1 MVPIS
6 LRLRNFLSYGEE
18 DRVLDFRRFRTACLS
33 GSNGEG
39 KSALLDAITWVLWGI
54 ARGIE
59 QPGDDDLI
67 RAVPDADE
75 AYVQL
80 QFATDYGQ
88 YRVTRRLRRGGA
100 HRLELEVIDGDTA
113 RPMAEKESDPQDA
126 ISRIVGIDYR
136 GFISS
141 SFILQGRA
149 DEFTRQ
155 TPSERRR
162 ILTDLLG
169 LSRYAPIEQRS
180 RERAQE
186 AKSAARSRREESV
199 RLRDELAREPEYRS
213 ALERARAASEASATE
228 VAECEQRRDQAH
240 GDLETVRAQVAAG
253 VGLRERL
260 DAMRAEQQDLE
271 EQMEA
276 FRARIAEHQKVV
288 AHSDEIS
295 NGHRRLL
302 EARAQEQ
309 DHAARSQEAGR
320 LEERRRALESEI
332 DAQRL
337 RLEVETAVVV
347 QEERR
352 LAAEVEASR
361 SALEQL
367 EQVAAERESLVKL
380 FAVLKRRRSRH
391 QRHQDEVTR
400 LQERQAALTAEM
412 EMATRRLALLT
423 EAHAQCPV
431 CRKPLDVAER
441 ERLVAEIRAQE
452 SENQKALRSLE
463 RATARAEGKAES
475 SASDAAEVERRL
487 GALGALEQRLGEL
500 RRRAEEHHQMAAR
513 LETVRATA
521 AEAQRRLAEADF
533 AVEARAGLAAVCEQ
547 LARVG
552 YDRVAHESSTRLAAA
567 LAPFEQRRAQLAAAE
582 RALAADASALEPL
595 ERTAAARAQEIAD
608 LSRRFEQ
615 AETAAAALAEA
626 ERRAQQAEAALRSTR
641 DRGIRAA
648 AEAAAAEERLARF
661 DAMRER
667 LDACAA
673 EAKTFEEESALY
685 DELAQAFGSGGIHA
699 DVIEVAA
706 AEIAREADDL
716 LMRLTDGR
724 MTVAIDAG
732 AGGSEAG
739 NGRGLYIR
747 VCDELGTRRYELLS
761 EGEAFRV
768 DFSVRLGL
776 SRVLARRVGG
786 PLRMLVVDE
795 GFGGQDARGRRHL
808 LQALRAVEADFE
820 KILVVTHDEPLRDT
834 FEHRIEVTKD
844 EQGSHFVQ
852 VDGR

>member
-59 QPGDDDLI
+59 RPGDDDLI

-80 QFATDYGQ
+80 EFATDCGH

-100 HRLELEVIDGDTA
+100 HRVDLEVIDGDTA
-113 RPMAEKESDPQDA
+113 AEKESDPQDA
-126 ISRIVGIDYR
+126 INRIVGVDYR
-136 GFISS
+136 GFVSS

-162 ILTDLLG
+162 ILADLLG
-169 LSRYAPIEQRS
+169 LGRYAPIEQQS
-180 RERAQE
+180 RQRAQE
-186 AKSAARSRREESV
+186 AKSAARLRQEESV
-199 RLRDELAREPEYRS
+199 RLRDELSREPECQS
-213 ALERARAASEASATE
+213 ALERAHADMEASATE
-228 VAECEQRRDQAH
+228 VAECEQRRGQAQ
-240 GDLETVRAQVAAG
+240 GDLEGVRTRAADKSD
-253 VGLRERL
+253 LRERL
-260 DAMRAEQQDLE
+260 EGARAEQRDLE
-271 EQMEA
+271 QQAEA
-276 FRARIAEHQKVV
+276 FRARIAEHQ
-288 AHSDEIS
+288 AITAQGDEIS
-295 NGHRRLL
+295 SGCQRLL
-302 EARAQEQ
+302 ETRAEEQ
-309 DHAARSQEAGR
+309 GHAARSREAAR

-337 RLEVETAVVV
+337 RLEVEVTALV
-347 QEERR
+347 ENERR
-352 LAAEVEASR
+352 LATEVETSR
-361 SALEQL
+361 AALDERQ
-367 EQVAAERESLVKL
+367 QVAADRESLVGL
-380 FAVLKRRRSRH
+380 FPVLKRRRTQH
-391 QRHQDEVTR
+391 QRDQDEATR
-400 LQERQAALTAEM
+400 LQERQAALTAEI

-441 ERLVAEIRAQE
+441 ERLVAETRAQE

-463 RATARAEGKAES
+463 HALARAEGKAES
-475 SASDAAEVERRL
+475 SANEAAEVERRL

-500 RRRAEEHHQMAAR
+500 RRRAEEHQQMTAR

-521 AEAQRRLAEADF
+521 AEAQRRLAEGDF
-533 AVEARAGLAAVCEQ
+533 AAEARAALAAACDQ
-547 LARVG
+547 LNRVG
-552 YDRVAHESSTRLAAA
+552 YDRLAHESSTRLVAA
-567 LAPFEQRRAQLAAAE
+567 LVPFEQRRTELEAAQ
-582 RALAADASALEPL
+582 RALAADTGALKRL
-595 ERTAAARAQEIAD
+595 KRTAAGRAQEIAD
-608 LSRRFEQ
+608 LSRRL
-615 AETAAAALAEA
+615 AEAQDAAAALAEA
-626 ERRAQQAEAALRSTR
+626 ERHAQQTEDALRSAR
-641 DRGIRAA
+641 DRGVRAA
-648 AEAAAAEERLARF
+648 AQAAAAEERLAQF
-661 DAMRER
+661 DAVRER
-667 LDACAA
+667 LAACESETKA
-673 EAKTFEEESALY
+673 FEEESALY
-685 DELAQAFGSGGIHA
+685 DELAQAYGADGIHA

-706 AEIAREADDL
+706 AEIAREADEL

-724 MTVAIDAG
+724 MSVAIDAG
-732 AGGSEAG
+732 AGSEAG
-739 NGRGLYIR
+739 SGAGLDIR

-768 DFSVRLGL
+768 DFSIRLAL
-776 SRVLARRVGG
+776 SRVLARRAGG

-795 GFGGQDARGRRHL
+795 GFGGQDAQGRQHL
-808 LQALRAVEADFE
+808 LQALRAVEPDFE
-820 KILVVTHDEPLRDT
+820 KILVVTHDEPLAGT